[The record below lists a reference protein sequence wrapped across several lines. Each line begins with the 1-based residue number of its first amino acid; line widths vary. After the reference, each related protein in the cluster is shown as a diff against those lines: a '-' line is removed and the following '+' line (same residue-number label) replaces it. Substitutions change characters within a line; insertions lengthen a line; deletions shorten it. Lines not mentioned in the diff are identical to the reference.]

1 MPDAL
6 DEQIEKFEEL
16 LPMLRTEHRGTW
28 ALIARRALQ
37 GTFEDFSAAAIYA
50 EEHFPDEQVL
60 IRDTEAKEEFAPFIL
75 LEATD

>member
-16 LPMLRTEHRGTW
+16 LPVIRAQDRGAW
-28 ALIARRALQ
+28 ALIARRELQ
-37 GTFEDFSAAAIYA
+37 GVFKDFTEAAIYA

-60 IRDTEAKEEFAPFIL
+60 IRDTEAKEQFAPFIL
-75 LEATD
+75 LEVAD